1 MTDLR
6 QIEHFEAVYRLRS
19 FSRAADE
26 VNLTHAALTKSIKSL
41 EGRWDVKLFHRTTR
55 SVTPTAAGQRL
66 YKMVPAFLA
75 HATRVRLS
83 VNDDERAIHIVC
95 GPVVLDMLVH
105 PALLKLR
112 ETDRHVRV
120 SAESK
125 PPLLALED
133 IVQRRADIMLA
144 HGRAMQGLP
153 HQSQIDVTQ
162 IVDEPYFVMARAD
175 HDVLGGAR
183 RIEDIVR
190 YDWAIAGFDN
200 FFVQS
205 MPSDLSALLEAHH
218 FPKYRLLSQ
227 AACLDMV
234 RQSDVLTAVPERV
247 AKPLIDNSDYA
258 GFEFPGDFRFEVSV
272 ATLSENRQDASLDAL
287 ISSLDPKR

>member
-26 VNLTHAALTKSIKSL
+26 VHLTHAAITKSIKSL
-41 EGRWDVKLFHRTTR
+41 EARWNVQLFHRTTR
-55 SVTPTAAGQRL
+55 NVTPTAAGQRL

-75 HATRVRLS
+75 HADRVRLS
-83 VNDDERAIHIVC
+83 VNEDERAIHIVC

-105 PALLKLR
+105 PALLNLR
-112 ETDRHVRV
+112 ETHRHVRV
-120 SAESK
+120 SAETK
-125 PPLLALED
+125 PPLLAMED
-133 IVQRRADIMLA
+133 IIQRRADMMLA
-144 HGRAMQGLP
+144 HGGAMQGLP
-153 HQSQIDVTQ
+153 YQSQIDVTQ
-162 IVDEPYFVMARAD
+162 IVDEPYFVMARPD
-175 HDVLGGAR
+175 HDVLAGPR
-183 RIEDIVR
+183 SIEDIIR

-205 MPSDLSALLEAHH
+205 MPSELSALLEAQQ

-234 RQSDVLTAVPERV
+234 RQSDVLTAVPQRV
-247 AKPLIDNSDYA
+247 AEPLMQGADYA
-258 GFEFPGDFRFEVSV
+258 GFEFPGNFRFEVSV
-272 ATLSENRQDASLDAL
+272 ATLSENRQDASLAAL
-287 ISSLDPKR
+287 ISSLNRV